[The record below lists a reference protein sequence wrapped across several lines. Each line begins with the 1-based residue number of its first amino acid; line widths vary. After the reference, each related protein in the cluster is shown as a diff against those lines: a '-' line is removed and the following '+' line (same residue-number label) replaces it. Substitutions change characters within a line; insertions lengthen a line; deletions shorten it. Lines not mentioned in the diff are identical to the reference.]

1 MQKSL
6 FAAAAVLVFGAGAA
20 QAQSEWYRWKGDACA
35 GTDLEA
41 VRKAEIKT
49 KLYDKSFMISP
60 DSAKVIALCAVP
72 GQIGSGEM
80 RVQDKRT
87 VYSID
92 IIPNKKQV
100 RSRVV
105 VDARTGYVLSS
116 KQFGG
121 LAGKIGWLKESFDHK
136 NNTKP

>member
-1 MQKSL
+1 M
-6 FAAAAVLVFGAGAA
+6 LVFGAGAA
-20 QAQSEWYRWKGDACA
+20 HAQSEWYRWKGDACA

-41 VRKAEIKT
+41 VRKAQIKT

-72 GQIGSGEM
+72 GQIGSGDM
-80 RVQDKRT
+80 RVQDERT

-92 IIPNKKQV
+92 IIPNKKKT

-121 LAGKIGWLKESFDHK
+121 LAGKVGWLKESLDHK
-136 NNTKP
+136 QNTKP